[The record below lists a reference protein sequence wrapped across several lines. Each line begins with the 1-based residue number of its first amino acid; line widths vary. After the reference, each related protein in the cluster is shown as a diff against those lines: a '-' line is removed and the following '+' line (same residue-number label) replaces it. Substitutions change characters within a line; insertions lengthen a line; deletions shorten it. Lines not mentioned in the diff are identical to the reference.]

1 MVNISKKNDFDTALK
16 NAHEYAGYKSH
27 FKGLYMALKIAGAIL
42 LTISAFLSSRFFGAI
57 LAGYLFEAAPY
68 IGFLISV
75 GISALIGKLTS
86 DLLVYWEAH
95 GIVEPTLAGLLLCLV
110 VGNAI
115 CDWKGGN
122 EWAYQLTGEKPVNAQ
137 TAEINGAYNP
147 QIKDIDS
154 EILALESANF
164 YWCPVHPSYKEW
176 KTRAHICDAP
186 KNKRHVNTTVA
197 GDLAAVAKISE
208 LKAQKA
214 TLQNDMSKQLTDA
227 STAHA
232 ATLSEYSDRLSGTKK
247 VTKGGSIVCMLLYS
261 FVAFW
266 CHKYGVKSL
275 AEMRAPEADGGI
287 KQAEELLALEAKNN
301 RELREELA
309 SLKEAISEGRNMN
322 EPKLEDIEA
331 VKK

>member
-1 MVNISKKNDFDTALK
+1 MTNISKKNDFDTALE
-16 NAHEYAGYKSH
+16 NAHKYGGYKNH
-27 FKGLYMALKIAGAIL
+27 FKGLYIALKIAGAIL

-57 LAGYLFEAAPY
+57 LEGYLFEAAPY

-75 GISALIGKLTS
+75 GISGLIGKLTS

-95 GIVEPTLAGLLLCLV
+95 GIIEPTLAGLLLCLV
-110 VGNAI
+110 VGNAFF
-115 CDWKGGN
+115 DWKGGN
-122 EWAYQLTGEKPVNAQ
+122 EWAYQLSGARPENAQ
-137 TAEINGAYNP
+137 SDGISSVYNP
-147 QIKDIDS
+147 QIKDIDA

-164 YWCPVHPSYKEW
+164 YWCSVHASYKEW

-197 GDLAAVAKISE
+197 GDLAAVAKIEE
-208 LKAQKA
+208 LKAQKT

-232 ATLSEYSDRLSGTKK
+232 ATLSEYDDRLSGTKT

-275 AEMRAPEADGGI
+275 AEMGAPEATDQI

-309 SLKEAISEGRNMN
+309 SLKEAIAEGRDMN
-322 EPKLEDIEA
+322 EPKLAEIEA
-331 VKK
+331 KK